1 MFFAG
6 RDLVSP
12 QRSPGITRLQYL
24 SLKNTNPR
32 TYRQTGQKCPCTTRA
47 MFGWVLRLSAV
58 ATRCG
63 LKTFAFRLEVDN
75 DSLAATHLGAARR
88 IPKEGLQKI
97 ADAPDAVKV
106 LNLAHRL
113 CRSNS
118 AIDRPTAHL
127 GQGLCR
133 LRGSPEAAQLWRWHP

>member
-24 SLKNTNPR
+24 SQKYQPKNLLADRPKMSVHHTCDVR
-32 TYRQTGQKCPCTTRA
+32 LGVATERCDYA
-47 MFGWVLRLSAV
+47 LRLENV
-58 ATRCG
+58 R
-63 LKTFAFRLEVDN
+63 VQ
-75 DSLAATHLGAARR
+75 ARGR
-88 IPKEGLQKI
+88 QRQVSYHSFGGRSENTE
-97 ADAPDAVKV
+97 DAVEV
-106 LNLAHRL
+106 LILACRL

-133 LRGSPEAAQLWRWHP
+133 LQGSPEAAQLWRWHP